1 MCSVVPCRLCAGCMY
16 MATRVLGC
24 SALDPAITG
33 IGHLQTSNLAIRHA
47 KRTSAVVQ
55 THAPRP
61 LGAAEGVPVLGSAIG
76 GWNNCGTIDL
86 PQGGGWETPALV
98 ILTEIAEI
106 DHLQTS
112 NCVRYSAVQRGTE
125 CGTARCSA
133 VQCVTVRYSAIQC
146 DKVRYRV
153 RYRW

>member
-1 MCSVVPCRLCAGCMY
+1 M
-16 MATRVLGC
+16 TLGPK
-24 SALDPAITG
+24 SHAVRSSTILW
-33 IGHLQTSNLAIRHA
+33 QTSNLAIRHA

-61 LGAAEGVPVLGSAIG
+61 LGAAEGVPVLGAAIG
-76 GWNNCGTIDL
+76 GWHTCGTLDL

-98 ILTEIAEI
+98 ILAEI

-112 NCVRYSAVQRGTE
+112 NFVRYSAVQRGTE

-133 VQCVTVRYSAIQC
+133 VHCVTVRYSAIQC
-146 DKVRYRV
+146 GTARYRV
-153 RYRW
+153 RYSAVQNAVQCGTAAPYH